1 MRTYQ
6 TVDLAPKLA
15 HSCGRLANLAPS
27 TLLRAGLQTA
37 NPFISECP
45 FHLGFL
51 SWMPASESSC
61 FAAIWCRKTG
71 PRAKNVS
78 GKIGIY
84 VAKNVAVPKKQF
96 SFGQPIGL
104 WLPTHSS

>member
-1 MRTYQ
+1 MPTDQ
-6 TVDLAPKLA
+6 MVNLTPKLA

-27 TLLRAGLQTA
+27 TLLHAGLQTA

-61 FAAIWCRKTG
+61 FAAIWCRKNC
-71 PRAKNVS
+71 PEAKNVG
-78 GKIGIY
+78 GKIGIGSQKFGS
-84 VAKNVAVPKKQF
+84 AKKK
-96 SFGQPIGL
+96 II
-104 WLPTHSS
+104 WLAHRFMGTHSS